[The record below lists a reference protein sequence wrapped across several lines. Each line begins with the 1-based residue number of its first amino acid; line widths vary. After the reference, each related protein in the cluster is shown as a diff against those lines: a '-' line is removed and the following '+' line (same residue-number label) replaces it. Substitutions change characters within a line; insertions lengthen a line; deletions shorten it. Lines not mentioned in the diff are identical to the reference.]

1 MVKIL
6 VSYHHF
12 PHYRKGVFKELA
24 QRNPDTTLMTS
35 VMDSFDNIP
44 SMLPLDGCKH
54 IVGKG
59 YWFYGLHF
67 QPSLVIES
75 IFGNYDVYIFLAN
88 PNFISTWLAAL
99 LARLR
104 GKRVVFWGHGFF
116 SDNKS
121 IKNLVRQLFFSLAH
135 CFYSYGY
142 RSKSIAKS
150 FGFQPASLY
159 VGFNSLD
166 YFTQLKIRKKIID
179 SHLEDQVPDVSQTEI
194 LKIICVSRLT
204 EICHYNLLFYAA
216 ERVKKDFG
224 LAIQILMIGDGPV
237 KTALE
242 ELSIKLNLDVNF
254 MGSIYDEERVGSL
267 IYKSDITV
275 SPGKVG
281 LTAMHSLMFGTPV
294 ISHNNAIEQMPEVE
308 AIADGFTGL
317 LFKQGDVDA
326 LAQALIVA
334 KNKFSNRNNVRKNCF
349 SVIDQIYNPKKQVD
363 VLLDAIAGIPATEG
377 NVVTKINWFK

>member
-1 MVKIL
+1 MAKTL

-12 PHYRKGVFKELA
+12 PHYRKGVFKELV

-35 VMDSFDNIP
+35 VIDSFDNIP

-59 YWFYGLHF
+59 YWFYGKHF
-67 QPSLVIES
+67 QPSLVKES
-75 IFGNYDVYIFLAN
+75 IFGKYDVYIFLAN

-99 LARLR
+99 FARLR
-104 GKRVVFWGHGFF
+104 GKRVVFWGHGFC
-116 SDNKS
+116 SDDKS
-121 IKNLVRQLFFSLAH
+121 FKNLVRKLFFSLAH
-135 CFYSYGY
+135 CFYCYGY

-150 FGFQPASLY
+150 FGFQPANLY

-179 SHLEDQVPDVSQTEI
+179 SHLEDKILDITQTET

-204 EICHYNLLFYAA
+204 GICHYNLLFYAA
-216 ERVKKDFG
+216 EQAKNDLG
-224 LAIQILMIGDGPV
+224 LVIQILMIGDGPE
-237 KTALE
+237 KTTLE
-242 ELSIKLNLDVNF
+242 ELAIKLNLDVNF
-254 MGSIYDEERVGSL
+254 MGALYDEERVGSL

-294 ISHNNAIEQMPEVE
+294 ISHSNAIEQMPEVE
-308 AIADGFTGL
+308 AIVDGFTGL

-326 LAQALIVA
+326 LAQALFIA
-334 KNKFSNRNNVRKNCF
+334 KNKFLNRNNVRINCF

-363 VLLDAIAGIPATEG
+363 VLLDAIAGLAATEG
-377 NVVTKINWFK
+377 NDVTKINWFK